1 MLALLAANLKM
12 MVRDR
17 QALFWALAF
26 PLMFVAVFGLFDI
39 GGVGSADLAIID
51 EANTELSRAIRE
63 ELSGIETLKIDDDYS
78 DQEQAR
84 RALGDGD
91 LDYVLVIPQALEALE
106 PGTVPV
112 GERPSE
118 PIALSLYFDQADV
131 RTYQLVLG
139 VLRQVVDSL
148 NLQLAG
154 AQPLIAVAPQAV
166 QVRQVDYFD
175 VVLIGLVGMG
185 IMTNSIIFIAVKI
198 STYRSQKMLKRL
210 LATPLSVR
218 RYFASEVLAH
228 LVLAMVQAAI
238 ILAVGVFVFGG
249 NVYGNILWLFLIVA
263 LATVVFLNIGFVISA
278 WVNTPAAAS
287 GLGNVIALPMM
298 FFSGTFFPTTSLP
311 GFLPEVVRFLPL
323 TPMLDAMRQVSID
336 GEAIWQTWPDLALLA
351 GWLAISS
358 VAAVKLFRFR

>member
-26 PLMFVAVFGLFDI
+26 PLMFVGVFGLFDI
-39 GGVGSADLAIID
+39 GGTGSADLAIID
-51 EANTELSRAIRE
+51 EADSPLSQTIRDELSN
-63 ELSGIETLKIDDDYS
+63 IETLKIDTGYS
-78 DQEQAR
+78 DEEEARQAVK
-84 RALGDGD
+84 DGD
-91 LDYVLVIPQALEALE
+91 LDYLLVIPRALQSVE
-106 PGTVPV
+106 PGTAP
-112 GERPSE
+112 GAQESSE
-118 PIALSLYFDQADV
+118 PVALSLYFDQADV

-139 VLRQVVDSL
+139 VLQQSVDSL

-154 AQPLIAVAPQAV
+154 ALPLIAVASQAV

-249 NVYGNILWLFLIVA
+249 NVYGNILWLFLIAA

-298 FFSGTFFPTTSLP
+298 FFSGTFFPTSSLP
-311 GFLPEVVRFLPL
+311 GFLPEVVEFLPL
-323 TPMLDAMRQVSID
+323 TPMLDAMRKVSID
-336 GEAIWQTWPDLALLA
+336 SEAIWQTWPELALLA
-351 GWLAISS
+351 GWLALSS

>member
-1 MLALLAANLKM
+1 VLALLAANLKM
-12 MVRDR
+12 MVRNR

-26 PLMFVAVFGLFDI
+26 PLMFVGVFGLFDI
-39 GGVGSADLAIID
+39 GGVASVDLAIID
-51 EANTELSRAIRE
+51 EADSPLSRTIRE
-63 ELSGIETLKIDDDYS
+63 ELSRIETLKIDAGYS
-78 DQEQAR
+78 DQEEAR
-84 RALGDGD
+84 RALEDGD
-91 LDYVLVIPQALEALE
+91 LDYVLVIPQALEAVE
-106 PGTVPV
+106 PGTAPV
-112 GERPSE
+112 GEKPSG
-118 PIALSLYFDQADV
+118 PVALSLYFDQADV
-131 RTYQLVLG
+131 RTYQMVLG
-139 VLRQVVDSL
+139 VLRQTVDSL

-154 AQPLIAVAPQAV
+154 ALPLIAVAPQAV

-185 IMTNSIIFIAVKI
+185 IMTNSIISIAVKI

-298 FFSGTFFPTTSLP
+298 FFSGTFFPTDSLP
-311 GFLPEVVRFLPL
+311 GFLPDVVRFLPL

-336 GEAIWQTWPDLALLA
+336 NEAIWQTWPELALLA
-351 GWLAISS
+351 GWLALSS
-358 VAAVKLFRFR
+358 VAAIKLFRFR